1 MGKVIVVTSGK
12 GGVGKSTTVA
22 NLGTALAA
30 KDKKVLLVDA
40 DIGLR
45 NLDIILGVDDKVV
58 YDFVDVLEGRCR
70 LAQAIIKDKRYEELY
85 ILAASQT
92 KDKTDVTPEQ
102 MIKLCDELRQSYDFV
117 IIDCPAGVEQGFELA
132 AAPADCA
139 IVVTVPER
147 TALRDADR
155 ITEKLEAMGIEQK
168 WVVVNKIRTSII
180 KNKAVPKM
188 TEIIETLA
196 IDFLGAVPDDEKVVI
211 SAASGK
217 TVTGERKS
225 RAGEAYRNIAGRLLG
240 ENIPMLKIKGLKRGG
255 NL

>member
-45 NLDIILGVDDKVV
+45 NLDILLGIDDKVV

-70 LAQAIIKDKRYEELY
+70 LAQAIIKDKKYPELY
-85 ILAASQT
+85 VLAASQT
-92 KDKTDVTPEQ
+92 KDKNQVTPEQ
-102 MIKLCDELRQSYDFV
+102 MVKLCTELRKSYDFV

-132 AAPADCA
+132 SAPADSA

-155 ITEKLEAMGIEQK
+155 ITEKLEQMGIDQK
-168 WVVVNKIRTSII
+168 WVVVNKIRPSLI
-180 KNKAVPKM
+180 KSKAIPAM

-196 IDFLGAVPDDEKVVI
+196 IDFLGAVPDDEKVMVN
-211 SAASGK
+211 AADGK
-217 TVTGERKS
+217 TVTGDRKS
-225 RAGEAYRNIAGRLLG
+225 KAGTAYRNIADRLLG
-240 ENIPMLKIKGLKRGG
+240 ENVPMLKIKGLKKGG